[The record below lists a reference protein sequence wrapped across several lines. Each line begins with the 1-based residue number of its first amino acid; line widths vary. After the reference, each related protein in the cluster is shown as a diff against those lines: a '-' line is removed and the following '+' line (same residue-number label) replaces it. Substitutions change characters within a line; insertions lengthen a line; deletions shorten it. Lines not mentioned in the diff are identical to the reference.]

1 MKYYMFVQYIFNFL
15 SVIFLDS
22 YMLSA
27 EFISNPAIY
36 FYELGHIMKAELLES
51 NQMQNP

>member
-1 MKYYMFVQYIFNFL
+1 MCPVYFQFPLKIL